1 MRKMII
7 AAAML
12 TLIAG
17 SGVAGCGSSRGL
29 VGGGG
34 PDALAVGRA
43 APLVIPPD
51 FALRP
56 PAPGAPRPQEA
67 DSSTQALQALF
78 GGTAARSASETGAVS
93 QAGAARA
100 QPGIRSDAGDPG
112 TNVID
117 KGSVTRDIIAA
128 PEGPGAAASASTP
141 K

>member
-1 MRKMII
+1 MRKVMI

-12 TLIAG
+12 TL
-17 SGVAGCGSSRGL
+17 VAGCGSSRGL

-56 PAPGAPRPQEA
+56 PAPGAARPQEA

-78 GGTAARSASETGAVS
+78 GGAAPRSASESSTVT
-93 QAGAARA
+93 QAGGARA
-100 QPGIRSDAGDPG
+100 QAGIRSEAGDPK
-112 TNVID
+112 TNVVD
-117 KGSVTRDIIAA
+117 KGAVTRDIIAA
-128 PEGPGAAASASTP
+128 PEGPGASASASTP

>member
-1 MRKMII
+1 MRKVMI

-12 TLIAG
+12 VM
-17 SGVAGCGSSRGL
+17 VAGCGSSRGL

-56 PAPGAPRPQEA
+56 PAPGAARPQEA

-78 GGTAARSASETGAVS
+78 GGAAARSASESGAVT
-93 QAGAARA
+93 QAGGARA
-100 QPGIRSDAGDPG
+100 QAGIRSEAGDPK
-112 TNVID
+112 TNVVD
-117 KGSVTRDIIAA
+117 KGAVTRDIIAA
-128 PEGPGAAASASTP
+128 PEGAGASASASTP

>member
-1 MRKMII
+1 MRKVII

-12 TLIAG
+12 VM
-17 SGVAGCGSSRGL
+17 VAGCGSSRGL

-56 PAPGAPRPQEA
+56 PAPGTPRPQEA

-78 GGTAARSASETGAVS
+78 GGAAPRSASESSAVA
-93 QAGAARA
+93 QAGGTRA
-100 QPGIRSDAGDPG
+100 QAGIRSEAGDPK

-117 KGSVTRDIIAA
+117 KGAVTRDIIAA
-128 PEGPGAAASASTP
+128 PEGPGADARASTP
-141 K
+141 Q